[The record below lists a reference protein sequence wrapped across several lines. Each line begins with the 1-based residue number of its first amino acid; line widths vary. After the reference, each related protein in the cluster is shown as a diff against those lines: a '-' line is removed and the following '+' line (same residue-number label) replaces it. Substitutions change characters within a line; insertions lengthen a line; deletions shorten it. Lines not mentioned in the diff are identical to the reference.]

1 MRIPGCFLVLALIG
15 ASTGAHAVMLNQRG
29 EGQALVFPYYTV
41 NKGLDTLV
49 SFDND
54 SGLGKLVKVRFVE
67 GYNGR
72 TVFDFNVYLAPHDG
86 WIGALTG
93 DATGGAA
100 RLISNDRSCTRP
112 AITFPATFTSSA
124 YDGTLPAY
132 PADGGPSGVARTREG
147 HFEVIAIGDIPA
159 ESTTEA
165 AVRAFRC
172 ADIPADPSLLVPK
185 PTLFGSSTLVD
196 VANGYFYGY
205 NADALTGFTDTV
217 LSATPG
223 PTLADANSSDSA
235 SEGGALATVFDDDG
249 RTMMVDYARGIDA
262 VTAVYMA
269 GAVTNEFTVLPALGA
284 STDWV
289 LTFPTKRFYVDK
301 ALYPSAITQPFQDA
315 FAAPGAS
322 VMTASNGVV
331 PLDHDGSLNNPR
343 CAGIP
348 DDTCIESLVQRFR
361 YESNVIPFSR
371 ATNTAPSSVLGSM
384 LFPPFDIANVLPV
397 AGHPE
402 LGAGWVHFDF
412 VQQPAAGGAFPIG
425 SLAGGQ
431 RILPSGERV
440 AIELRGAPATGFMAY
455 NIVNANAAPGK
466 LANYGGIFPHR
477 IGAARCL
484 SGETICTSP

>member
-41 NKGLDTLV
+41 NTGLDTLV

-223 PTLADANSSDSA
+223 PTLEDANSSASA
-235 SEGGALATVFDDDG
+235 SAGGALATVFDDG
-249 RTMMVDYARGIDA
+249 GHVITIDYARGIDA

-269 GAVTNEFTVLPALGA
+269 GSITNEYNVLTGLGA

-289 LTFPTKRFYVDK
+289 VTFPTKRFYADK
-301 ALYPSAITQPFQDA
+301 QLYPSTITQPFQGA
-315 FAAPGAS
+315 FAAPGGS
-322 VMTASNGVV
+322 VMTASYGIT
-331 PLDHDGSLNNPR
+331 PLDHDGSFNLPR
-343 CAGIP
+343 CAGTP
-348 DDTCIESLVQRFR
+348 DDTCIEASYLQRFR
-361 YESNVIPFSR
+361 YETNIVPFARASATDPSKIFGSR
-371 ATNTAPSSVLGSM
+371 
-384 LFPPFDIANVLPV
+384 LFPPYDIATGSPID
-397 AGHPE
+397 GHPE
-402 LGAGWVHFDF
+402 FGAGWVHLDF
-412 VQQPAAGGAFPIG
+412 LPGFEVG
-425 SLAGGQ
+425 SLGGGEQ
-431 RILPSGERV
+431 RLSSGEHV
-440 AIELRGAPATGFMAY
+440 AIELHGAPATGFMVY
-455 NIVNANAAPGK
+455 NVVNANAAPGT
-466 LANYGGIFPHR
+466 LANYGGAFAHR
-477 IGAARCL
+477 VGAAQCA
-484 SGETICTSP
+484 SGDALCTPP